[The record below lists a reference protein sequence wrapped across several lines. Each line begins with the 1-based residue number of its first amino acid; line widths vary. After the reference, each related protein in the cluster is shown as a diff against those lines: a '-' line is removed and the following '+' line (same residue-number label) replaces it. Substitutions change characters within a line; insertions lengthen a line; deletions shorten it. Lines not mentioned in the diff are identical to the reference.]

1 MGKKRMVA
9 LIIIGIMIVVL
20 TIGGTYAYFSAVVK
34 GNAENKNAEVSTGTL
49 SLKFSDK
56 TGNINASEI
65 SPGWTKEKT
74 VTVENT
80 GTLPVT
86 YDLVWLNLDNEII
99 KEELVY
105 TITCTNN
112 CTGLTESAVP
122 EAGENLEIIKGQTI
136 KSKEIQTYTITFQLK
151 ETSKNQDYNQGLTI
165 EGTIGIKESGSY
177 EEKDKSIVREGLELL
192 YNKRSLENADE
203 TLIDKSGK
211 RYNGKVEGA
220 TKTSEGL
227 SFDRN
232 NRSNAFIGYLNYDY
246 VSLEI
251 EFILKDNKRV
261 FILDSVENGGYGF
274 IYESESQS
282 LVFSVYTA
290 HNQWYSKI
298 QAPININTKYHIVG
312 TYDGLDLRLY
322 VNGEEIKPSVHF
334 SDEKKPILHSESTPL
349 MIGCDAAPENFSYCW
364 NRETNFNGT
373 ISNIKVYSRA
383 LNADEVLKNYNALQ
397 N

>member
-177 EEKDKSIVREGLELL
+177 EEKDRSIVREGLELL
-192 YNKRSLENADE
+192 YNKRSLENASD

-211 RYNGKVEGA
+211 RHNGKVVGA

-227 SFDRN
+227 SFDGGN
-232 NRSNAFIGYLNYDY
+232 NGVIIGKLNYDY
-246 VSLEI
+246 VTLET
-251 EFILKDNKRV
+251 EFEFDAPRIVGFVISNV
-261 FILDSVENGGYGF
+261 QAGYAGYGISVNTDFAGGGIFGEGYAEFQQIVKGYDF
-274 IYESESQS
+274 IKGKYHVVE
-282 LVFSVYTA
+282 TCDG
-290 HNQWYSKI
+290 
-298 QAPININTKYHIVG
+298 INIKI
-312 TYDGLDLRLY
+312 Y
-322 VNGEEIKPSVHF
+322 VNGKLKEQKILSGPIASSANYLALGCLSVDGKNCTTLAF
-334 SDEKKPILHSESTPL
+334 I
-349 MIGCDAAPENFSYCW
+349 
-364 NRETNFNGT
+364 GT
-373 ISNIKVYSRA
+373 ISNVKVYSRA
-383 LNADEVLKNYNALQ
+383 LTADEVLKNYNALQ

>member
-112 CTGLTESAVP
+112 CTGLTERAVP
-122 EAGENLEIIKGQTI
+122 EAGENLGIIKGQTI
-136 KSKEIQTYTITFQLK
+136 KSKEIQTYTISFQLK
-151 ETSKNQDYNQGLTI
+151 ETSKNQDYNQGMSI

-192 YNKRSLENADE
+192 YNKRSLENASE
-203 TLIDKSGK
+203 TLIDKSGN

-220 TKTSEGL
+220 TSTSEGL
-227 SFDRN
+227 SFDGTN
-232 NRSNAFIGYLNYDY
+232 DGVIIGELNYDY
-246 VSLEI
+246 VTLET
-251 EFILKDNKRV
+251 EILIKNFSSTDMCPIAN
-261 FILDSVENGGYGF
+261 LQSGGYSIRFYKQQVGPF
-274 IYESESQS
+274 IYVGSYRSFNSASNLATE
-282 LVFSVYTA
+282 
-290 HNQWYSKI
+290 
-298 QAPININTKYHIVG
+298 TKYHVVT
-312 TYDGLDLRLY
+312 TYDGKDIKLY
-322 VNGEEIKPSVHF
+322 IDGKLQSTSIHVSDTLTPVGKPGN
-334 SDEKKPILHSESTPL
+334 KTNLAL
-349 MIGCDAAPENFSYCW
+349 GCNPDGSKCSNEY
-364 NRETNFNGT
+364 FNGI
-373 ISNIKVYSRA
+373 ISNVKVYNRA
-383 LNADEVLKNYNALQ
+383 LTADEVLKNYNALQ